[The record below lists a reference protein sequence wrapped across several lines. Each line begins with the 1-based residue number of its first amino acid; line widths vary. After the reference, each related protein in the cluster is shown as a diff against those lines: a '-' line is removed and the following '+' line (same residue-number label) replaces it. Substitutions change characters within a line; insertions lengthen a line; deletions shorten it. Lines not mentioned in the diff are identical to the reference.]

1 MADDLKTPLLD
12 ELEKGPWPSFVTDIK
27 SCTEKSDMCKDLL
40 RQLEKSYEDRR
51 GYWKHGGLVGVM
63 GYGGGVIGRYSAL
76 PEEFPGVSHFHTV
89 RVNQP
94 SGWFYTTDALRE
106 IMDIWDEHGS
116 GLTNM
121 HGSTGDMVL
130 LGTRTEEL
138 EPIFRALTEK
148 GWDLGGSGS
157 DLRTPSCCNGPA
169 RCEMACYDTMD
180 MTYNLTKSYQDELH
194 RPMFNYKYKIK
205 MSGCPNDCT
214 AAIARSDMGII
225 GIWKDDIKVDQAAFA
240 EYVDSGMDIQGAV
253 VDLCPTS
260 CITVEGKEINI
271 DDSNCVKCM
280 HCLNRLPKALSPGDD
295 KGFAICLG
303 AKAPIV
309 EGALFGSVIIPFM
322 KIEDGDYEPLH
333 DLLERIWEFW
343 DEHGTARERIGEF
356 IERISLATFLEG
368 IGEDP
373 SPKMVKAPRDNPY
386 IFYEEYYEEEGEGAS
401 EE

>member
-1 MADDLKTPLLD
+1 MSDELKTPLLD

-27 SCTEKSDMCKDLL
+27 SMAGKNEMCKDLL
-40 RQLEKSYEDRR
+40 GQLEKSYEDRR

-106 IMDIWDEHGS
+106 IMDIWEEHGS

-157 DLRTPSCCNGPA
+157 DLRTPSCCAGPA
-169 RCEMACYDTMD
+169 RCEMACYDTLD
-180 MTYNLTKSYQDELH
+180 MTYNLTQSYQDELH

-225 GIWKDDIKVDQAAFA
+225 GIWRDDIKVDQAAFA

-260 CITVEGKEINI
+260 CISVEGKEIKI
-271 DDSNCVKCM
+271 DDSDCVKCM

-295 KGFAICLG
+295 KGFAIALG

-322 KIEDGDYEPLH
+322 KIEDGDYEPMH

-356 IERISLATFLEG
+356 IERVSLATFLEG
-368 IGEDP
+368 IGETP

-386 IFYEEYYEEEGEGAS
+386 IFYEEYFEEEGASAS

>member
-1 MADDLKTPLLD
+1 MADDLKIPLLE

-27 SCTEKSDMCKDLL
+27 SMAGKKEMAADLL
-40 RQLEKSYEDRR
+40 RQLEKSYEDKR

-94 SGWFYTTDALRE
+94 SGWFYTSDTLKE
-106 IMDIWDEHGS
+106 IVDIWDEHGS
-116 GLTNM
+116 GLFNM
-121 HGSTGDMVL
+121 HGSTGDLVL

-138 EPIFRALTEK
+138 EPTFRALTEK

-157 DLRTPSCCNGPA
+157 DLRTPSCCVGPA
-169 RCEMACYDTMD
+169 RCENACYDTLA
-180 MTYNLTKSYQDELH
+180 MTYALTKNYQDELH

-225 GIWKDDIKVDQAAFA
+225 GIWTDDIQVDDAAFA
-240 EYVDSGMDIQGAV
+240 QYVSDGFNVQEFV
-253 VDLCPTS
+253 VEQCPTS
-260 CITVEGKEINI
+260 CIAVDGDKITI

-280 HCLNRLPKALSPGDD
+280 HCINRMPKALSVGNE
-295 KGFAICLG
+295 KGFAITLG

-322 KIEDGDYEPLH
+322 KIEDEDFDPMY
-333 DLLERIWEFW
+333 DLIERIWEFW
-343 DEHGTARERIGEF
+343 DEHGTSRERIGEF
-356 IERISLATFLEG
+356 IERVSLATFLEG

-386 IFYEEYYEEEGEGAS
+386 IFYEEYYAEEGEGS

>member
-1 MADDLKTPLLD
+1 MSDELKTPLLD

-27 SCTEKSDMCKDLL
+27 SMAGKNEMCKDLL
-40 RQLEKSYEDRR
+40 GQLEKSYEDRR

-106 IMDIWDEHGS
+106 VMDIWEEHGS

-157 DLRTPSCCNGPA
+157 DLRTPSCCAGPA
-169 RCEMACYDTMD
+169 RCEMSCYDTLA
-180 MTYNLTKSYQDELH
+180 MTYNLTQSYQDELH

-225 GIWKDDIKVDQAAFA
+225 GIWRDDIKVDQAAFA

-260 CITVEGKEINI
+260 CISVEGKEINI
-271 DDSNCVKCM
+271 NDSDCVKCM

-295 KGFAICLG
+295 KGFAIALG

-309 EGALFGSVIIPFM
+309 EGALFGSLIIPFM
-322 KIEDGDYEPLH
+322 KIDGDNFEPLH
-333 DLLERIWEFW
+333 ELIETIWEFW

-368 IGEDP
+368 IGETP

-386 IFYEEYYEEEGEGAS
+386 IFYEEYYEEEGASAS

>member
-1 MADDLKTPLLD
+1 MADDLKIPLLE

-27 SCTEKSDMCKDLL
+27 SIADSKEMAADLL
-40 RQLEKSYEDRR
+40 RQLEKSYEDKR

-94 SGWFYTTDALRE
+94 SGWFYTSDSLKE
-106 IMDIWDEHGS
+106 IVDIWDEHGS
-116 GLTNM
+116 GLYNM

-138 EPIFRALTEK
+138 EPTFRALTEK

-157 DLRTPSCCNGPA
+157 DLRTPSCCVGPA
-169 RCEMACYDTMD
+169 RCENACYDTLAL
-180 MTYNLTKSYQDELH
+180 TYALTKNYQDELH

-205 MSGCPNDCT
+205 MSGCPNDCV

-225 GIWKDDIKVDQAAFA
+225 GIWTDDIQVDEAEFAKYISDGFNVQDFVVDQ
-240 EYVDSGMDIQGAV
+240 
-253 VDLCPTS
+253 CPTS
-260 CITVEGKEINI
+260 CISVDGDKISI
-271 DDSNCVKCM
+271 DNSDCVKCM
-280 HCLNRLPKALSPGDD
+280 HCINRMPKALSVGKE
-295 KGFAICLG
+295 KGFAITLG

-309 EGALFGSVIIPFM
+309 EGALFGSIIIPFM
-322 KIEDGDYEPLH
+322 KIEDEDFDPMY
-333 DLLERIWEFW
+333 DLIERIWEFW
-343 DEHGTARERIGEF
+343 DEHGTSRERIGEF

-386 IFYEEYYEEEGEGAS
+386 IFYEEYYAEEGAGS

>member
-1 MADDLKTPLLD
+1 MADNLKTPLLD
-12 ELEKGPWPSFVTDIK
+12 ELEKGPWPSFIKDIK
-27 SCTEKSDMCKDLL
+27 SCAEKSDMCKDLL
-40 RQLEKSYEDRR
+40 GQLEKSYEDRR

-76 PEEFPGVSHFHTV
+76 PDEFPGVSHFHTV

-106 IMDIWDEHGS
+106 IMDIWEEHGS

-130 LGTRTEEL
+130 LGTRTDEL

-157 DLRTPSCCNGPA
+157 DLRTPSCCAGPA
-169 RCEMACYDTMD
+169 RCEMSCYDTLA

-225 GIWKDDIKVDQAAFA
+225 GIWRDDIKVDQARFA
-240 EYVDSGMDIQGAV
+240 EYVDSGMDIQGSV
-253 VDLCPTS
+253 VDLCPTG
-260 CITVEGKEINI
+260 CISVDGKEINI

-295 KGFAICLG
+295 RGFAICLG

-333 DLLERIWEFW
+333 DLIERIWEFW

-356 IERISLATFLEG
+356 IERIGLATFLEG

>member
-27 SCTEKSDMCKDLL
+27 SCADKSDMCKDLL

>member
-1 MADDLKTPLLD
+1 MSDELKTPLLD

-27 SCTEKSDMCKDLL
+27 SMAGKNEMCKDLL
-40 RQLEKSYEDRR
+40 GQLEKSYEDRR

-94 SGWFYTTDALRE
+94 SGWFYTSDALRE
-106 IMDIWDEHGS
+106 IMDIWEEHGS

-157 DLRTPSCCNGPA
+157 DLRTPSCCAGPA
-169 RCEMACYDTMD
+169 RCEMSCYDTLD
-180 MTYNLTKSYQDELH
+180 MTYNLTQSYQDELH

-225 GIWKDDIKVDQAAFA
+225 GIWRDEIKVDQAAFA
-240 EYVDSGMDIQGAV
+240 AYVDSGMDIQGAV

-260 CITVEGKEINI
+260 CITVEGKEIKI
-271 DDSNCVKCM
+271 DDSDCVKCM

-295 KGFAICLG
+295 KGFAIALG

-322 KIEDGDYEPLH
+322 KIEDGDYEPMH

-368 IGEDP
+368 IGETP

-386 IFYEEYYEEEGEGAS
+386 IFYEEYYEEEGASAS

>member
-1 MADDLKTPLLD
+1 MADDLKIPLLE
-12 ELEKGPWPSFVTDIK
+12 ELEKGPWPSFVSDIK
-27 SCTEKSDMCKDLL
+27 SVAGKSEMAADLL
-40 RQLEKSYEDRR
+40 RQLEKSYEDKR
-51 GYWKHGGLVGVM
+51 GYWKHGGLVGVL

-94 SGWFYTTDALRE
+94 SGWVYTAEALNG

-138 EPIFRALTEK
+138 EPTFVALTQK

-157 DLRTPSCCNGPA
+157 DMRTPSCCIGPA
-169 RCEMACYDTMD
+169 RCEFSCFDTMD
-180 MTYNLTKSYQDELH
+180 LTYNLTQQYQDELH
-194 RPMFNYKYKIK
+194 RPMFNYKFKIK
-205 MSGCPNDCT
+205 VSGCPNDCT

-225 GIWKDDIKVDQAAFA
+225 GVWKDDIKVNQEEFA
-240 EYVDSGMDIQGAV
+240 KYMDSGMDVQGIV
-253 VDLCPTS
+253 VDMCPTS

-280 HCLNRLPKALSPGDD
+280 HCINKMPKALAVGDE
-295 KGFAICLG
+295 KGAAITLG

-309 EGALFGSVIIPFM
+309 DGALFGSIMVPF
-322 KIEDGDYEPLH
+322 ISLENPYEELH
-333 DLLERIWEFW
+333 DLIERIWEFW
-343 DEHGTARERIGEF
+343 DEHGKARERIGEF
-356 IERISLATFLEG
+356 IERVTLARFCEEVGL
-368 IGEDP
+368 DP
-373 SPKMVKAPRDNPY
+373 IPQMVTHPRENPY
-386 IFYEEYYEEEGEGAS
+386 IFYEEYYAEDDGGS

>member
-1 MADDLKTPLLD
+1 MADDLKIPLLE

-27 SCTEKSDMCKDLL
+27 SMAGKKEMAADLL
-40 RQLEKSYEDRR
+40 RQLEKSYEDKR

-94 SGWFYTTDALRE
+94 SGWFYTSDTLKE
-106 IMDIWDEHGS
+106 IVDIWDEHGS
-116 GLTNM
+116 GLFNM
-121 HGSTGDMVL
+121 HGSTGDLVL

-138 EPIFRALTEK
+138 EPTFRALTEK

-157 DLRTPSCCNGPA
+157 DLRTPSCCVGPA
-169 RCEMACYDTMD
+169 RCENACYDTLA
-180 MTYNLTKSYQDELH
+180 MTYALTKNYQDELH

-225 GIWKDDIKVDQAAFA
+225 GIWTDDIQVDDAAFA
-240 EYVDSGMDIQGAV
+240 QYVSDGFNVQEFV
-253 VDLCPTS
+253 VEQCPTS
-260 CITVEGKEINI
+260 CIAVDGDKITI

-280 HCLNRLPKALSPGDD
+280 HCINRMPKALSVGKE
-295 KGFAICLG
+295 KGFAITLG

-322 KIEDGDYEPLH
+322 KIEDEDFDPMY
-333 DLLERIWEFW
+333 DLIERIWEFW
-343 DEHGTARERIGEF
+343 DEHGTSRERIGEF
-356 IERISLATFLEG
+356 IERVSLATFLEG

-386 IFYEEYYEEEGEGAS
+386 IFYEEYYAEEGEGS

>member
-12 ELEKGPWPSFVTDIK
+12 ELEKGPWPSFITDIK
-27 SCTEKSDMCKDLL
+27 SMAGKNEMCADLL
-40 RQLEKSYEDRR
+40 RQLEKSYEDKR

-76 PEEFPGVSHFHTV
+76 PDEFPGVSHFHTV

-94 SGWFYTTDALRE
+94 SGWFYTSDALRE
-106 IMDIWDEHGS
+106 IMDIWEEHGS

-138 EPIFRALTEK
+138 EPIFKALTAK

-157 DLRTPSCCNGPA
+157 DLRTPSCCVGPA
-169 RCEMACYDTMD
+169 RCEMACYDTLA

-225 GIWKDDIKVDQAAFA
+225 GIWRDDIKVDQAAFA
-240 EYVDSGMDIQGAV
+240 EYVDSGMDIQGVV
-253 VDLCPTS
+253 VDLCPTG

-271 DDSNCVKCM
+271 DDSDCVKCM

-295 KGFAICLG
+295 KGFAVCLG

-322 KIEDGDYEPLH
+322 KIEDGDFEPMH
-333 DLLERIWEFW
+333 DLIERIWEFW
-343 DEHGTARERIGEF
+343 DEHGTSRERIGEF

-386 IFYEEYYEEEGEGAS
+386 IFYEEYYEEEGASAS
-401 EE
+401 EK

>member
-27 SCTEKSDMCKDLL
+27 TLADKSDMCKDLL
-40 RQLEKSYEDRR
+40 GQLEKSYEDRR

-76 PEEFPGVSHFHTV
+76 PEEYPGVSHFHTV

-94 SGWFYTTDALRE
+94 SGWFYTSDKLRE
-106 IMDIWDEHGS
+106 VMDIWEEHGS

-157 DLRTPSCCNGPA
+157 DLRTPSCCAGPA
-169 RCEMACYDTMD
+169 RCEMACYDTLAL
-180 MTYNLTKSYQDELH
+180 TYNLTKSYQDELH

-214 AAIARSDMGII
+214 AAIARSDMAII
-225 GIWKDDIKVDQAAFA
+225 GIWRDEIKVDQAAFA

-253 VDLCPTS
+253 VDLCPTG

-271 DDSNCVKCM
+271 DDSDCVKCM

-295 KGFAICLG
+295 KGFAVCLG

-322 KIEDGDYEPLH
+322 KIEDGDFEPMH

-368 IGEDP
+368 IGEEP

>member
-1 MADDLKTPLLD
+1 MSDELKTPLLD
-12 ELEKGPWPSFVTDIK
+12 ELEKGPWPSFVKDIK
-27 SCTEKSDMCKDLL
+27 TMADKKDAARDLL
-40 RQLEKSYEDRR
+40 RQLEKSYEDKR

-76 PEEFPGVSHFHTV
+76 PQDFPGVSHFHTV

-94 SGWFYTTDALRE
+94 SGWFYTSDALRE
-106 IMDIWDEHGS
+106 ITAIWDEHGS

-138 EPIFRALTEK
+138 EPTFRALTEK

-157 DLRTPSCCNGPA
+157 DLRTPSCCVGPG
-169 RCEMACYDTMD
+169 RCEYSCYDTLNLA
-180 MTYNLTKSYQDELH
+180 YNLTHAYQDELH

-225 GIWKDDIKVDQAAFA
+225 GIWKDDIQVKPDKVA
-240 EYVDSGMDIQGAV
+240 EYIDNGLDVQGLV
-253 VDLCPTS
+253 VENCPTS
-260 CITVEGKEINI
+260 CIELDGKEIKI
-271 DDSNCVKCM
+271 DNSNCVKCM
-280 HCLNRLPKALSPGDD
+280 HCINVMPKALSPG
-295 KGFAICLG
+295 KERGAAITLG

-309 EGALFGSVIIPFM
+309 EGALFGSVIVPFM
-322 KIEDGDYEPLH
+322 ELKEPYDDLH
-333 DLLERIWEFW
+333 DLIERIWEFW
-343 DEHGTARERIGEF
+343 DEHGTNRERIGEF
-356 IERISLATFLEG
+356 IERVSLATFLEG
-368 IGEDP
+368 IGEEP
-373 SPKMVKAPRDNPY
+373 LPQMVKAPRDNPY
-386 IFYEEYYEEEGEGAS
+386 VFYEEYYEEEGAG

>member
-1 MADDLKTPLLD
+1 MADDLKIPLLE

-27 SCTEKSDMCKDLL
+27 SMAGKKEMAADLL
-40 RQLEKSYEDRR
+40 RQLEKSYEDKR

-94 SGWFYTTDALRE
+94 SGWFYTSDTLKE
-106 IMDIWDEHGS
+106 IVDIWDEHGS
-116 GLTNM
+116 GLFNM
-121 HGSTGDMVL
+121 HGSTGDLVL

-138 EPIFRALTEK
+138 EPTFRALTEK

-157 DLRTPSCCNGPA
+157 DLRTPSCCVGPA
-169 RCEMACYDTMD
+169 RCENACYDTLA
-180 MTYNLTKSYQDELH
+180 MTYALTKNYQDELH

-225 GIWKDDIKVDQAAFA
+225 GIWTDDIQVDDAAFA
-240 EYVDSGMDIQGAV
+240 QYMSDGFNVQEFV
-253 VDLCPTS
+253 VEKCPTS
-260 CITVEGKEINI
+260 CIAVDGDKISI

-280 HCLNRLPKALSPGDD
+280 HCINRMPKALSVGNE
-295 KGFAICLG
+295 KGFAIALG

-309 EGALFGSVIIPFM
+309 EGALFGSIIIPFM
-322 KIEDGDYEPLH
+322 KIEGEDFDPMY
-333 DLLERIWEFW
+333 DLIERIWEFW

-356 IERISLATFLEG
+356 IERVSLATFLEG
-368 IGEDP
+368 IGEKP

-386 IFYEEYYEEEGEGAS
+386 IFYEEYYAEEGEGS

>member
-1 MADDLKTPLLD
+1 MSDELKTPLLD

-27 SCTEKSDMCKDLL
+27 SMAGKNEMCKDLL

-94 SGWFYTTDALRE
+94 SGWFYTTEALRE
-106 IMDIWDEHGS
+106 VMDIWEKHGS

-157 DLRTPSCCNGPA
+157 DLRTPSCCAGPA
-169 RCEMACYDTMD
+169 RCEMSCYDTLD
-180 MTYNLTKSYQDELH
+180 MTYNLTQSYQDELH

-225 GIWKDDIKVDQAAFA
+225 GIWRDDIKVDQAAFA
-240 EYVDSGMDIQGAV
+240 AYVDSGMDIQGAV

-260 CITVEGKEINI
+260 CIEVDGKEIKI

-295 KGFAICLG
+295 RGFAIALG

-356 IERISLATFLEG
+356 IERVSLATFLEG

-386 IFYEEYYEEEGEGAS
+386 IFYEEYFEEEGASAS